1 MDLVE
6 LKGELMEV
14 AELTGIPC
22 EEFGIGAGGAML
34 FYGLRDKTNDVD
46 VTLPHEL
53 FETLYGKY
61 EVHIFKSFVDGLPHE
76 KISIGNV
83 DIHNEVDSSDYLHP
97 KYVMFGSFKVEC
109 LHSILS
115 HKKLMNRIK
124 DQEDIKKLTKAC
136 VKIKRAS

>member
-46 VTLPHEL
+46 VTVPHEV
-53 FETLYGKY
+53 FETLYGRFK
-61 EVHIFKSFVDGLPHE
+61 VTIFKSVMDGLPHE

-83 DIHNEVDSSDYLHP
+83 DIHTSADTEDYLHP
-97 KYVMFGSFKVEC
+97 EYIMVDGFKVETPQ
-109 LHSILS
+109 SILA
-115 HKKLMNRIK
+115 HKERMGRPK
-124 DQEDIKKLTKAC
+124 DQADIIKLRGVC
-136 VKIKRAS
+136 NQQG